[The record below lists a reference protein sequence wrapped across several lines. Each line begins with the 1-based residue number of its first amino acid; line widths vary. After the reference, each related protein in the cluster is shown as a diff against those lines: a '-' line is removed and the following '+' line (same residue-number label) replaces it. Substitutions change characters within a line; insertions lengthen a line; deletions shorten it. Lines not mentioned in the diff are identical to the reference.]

1 MRTGICF
8 VLFVVLGGLLLVGGH
23 AFASMSGANGMQLPY
38 WWSYVILYPLAGIQ
52 AVRGRS
58 LRPLPASVAVCLLP
72 ALYFTAIGVLDSNWN
87 ASGTAIL
94 GVGIAFAIT
103 LACAFLVGL
112 RQSPPAI

>member
-1 MRTGICF
+1 MRAGIAF
-8 VLFVVLGGLLLVGGH
+8 VLFVVLGGLLMFGGR
-23 AFASMSGANGMQLPY
+23 AFALMGVVNRMQLPY

-52 AVRGRS
+52 AVRGGS

-72 ALYFTAIGVLDSNWN
+72 ALYFTAIGVLDSNWH

-103 LACAFLVGL
+103 LVCAFLVGL
-112 RQSPPAI
+112 RQTPRAI